1 VRHSSKEV
9 GVRVSVNTSKDITF
23 QFIKNEKIL
32 FMKMERELFISE
44 LRKILDGLDKVKVVK
59 FKYSIYY
66 GLLKDE
72 FTFTQKEILEF
83 ARKSGISLERDGY
96 IHLLNYSRFE
106 ELVIIDERVKEK
118 VLLYYL

>member
-1 VRHSSKEV
+1 
-9 GVRVSVNTSKDITF
+9 
-23 QFIKNEKIL
+23 
-32 FMKMERELFISE
+32 MKMGREFFISE